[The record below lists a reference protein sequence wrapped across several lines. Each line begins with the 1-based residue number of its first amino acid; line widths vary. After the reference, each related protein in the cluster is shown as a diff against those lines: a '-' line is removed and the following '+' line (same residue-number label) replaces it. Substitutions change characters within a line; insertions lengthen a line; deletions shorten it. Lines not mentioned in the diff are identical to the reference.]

1 MSGNARILRVPIG
14 GVPEVRAIKR
24 ILDRM
29 LELFS
34 YRMGSIE
41 KTIATSYFKK
51 IKTGLNA
58 ADPETRDELYKAL
71 IEIDNII
78 KEELRL

>member
-1 MSGNARILRVPIG
+1 
-14 GVPEVRAIKR
+14 
-24 ILDRM
+24 M